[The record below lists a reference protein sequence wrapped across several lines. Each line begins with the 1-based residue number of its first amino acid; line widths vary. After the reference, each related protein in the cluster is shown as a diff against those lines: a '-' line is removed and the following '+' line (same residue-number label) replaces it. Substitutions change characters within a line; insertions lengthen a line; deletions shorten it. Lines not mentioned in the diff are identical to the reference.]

1 MTANPASV
9 IRIDRV
15 IPAAIETVYRA
26 ITTPDLFE
34 RWMGPEGSSVHITEM
49 NVTVGGRIAFHVDSP
64 DGHTAS
70 LHGTFRDLEPP
81 SRIVH
86 TWADATDVAA
96 DVSTVTYEL
105 SSESGG
111 TRLVLTHVGV
121 PAEDRQMVDAGWG
134 HVLGRLSAL
143 AASLHPD
150 ASS

>member
-1 MTANPASV
+1 VKANPASV

-15 IPAAIETVYRA
+15 IPATIENVYRA
-26 ITTPDLFE
+26 ITTPQLFE

-49 NVTVGGRIAFHVDSP
+49 DVTIGGRIAFRVDAP
-64 DGHTAS
+64 DGHTVS

-86 TWADATDVAA
+86 TWADASDAAA

-105 SSESGG
+105 SPDAGG

-121 PAEDRQMVDAGWG
+121 RAADRQMVDAGWG
-134 HVLGRLSAL
+134 HVLERL
-143 AASLHPD
+143 AALV
-150 ASS
+150 ASQEPSGAS